1 MVFSLPSFN
10 NYPYLSNLV
19 QLYPTY
25 STAAIILKQISYI
38 ISFPLI
44 GIFKSLFHFSSGLS
58 TFHDLQEFFSIY
70 SGHMLFF
77 TFVRYMY
84 FKHLPLYCLSFSS
97 LNGVF

>member
-44 GIFKSLFHFSSGLS
+44 GIFKSLFHFKGTQAGNYYGGSLCKQGSAK
-58 TFHDLQEFFSIY
+58 HQKSI
-70 SGHMLFF
+70 H
-77 TFVRYMY
+77 T
-84 FKHLPLYCLSFSS
+84 
-97 LNGVF
+97 